1 MRSLAFQTV
10 VAGTVGAIAMMPV
23 GFVFR
28 ALQMRVGHYGPKFA
42 ELYLSSPGPA
52 ALFVQH
58 IVLGWVSAVPLAFLP
73 LHRMSRLTV
82 SLAGAAYGALYYVA
96 VNALAL
102 PIYFRDTLPWSL
114 GWSVVVPS
122 LIVHVVFGV
131 AAAHTVQFLRRKS
144 GAA

>member
-1 MRSLAFQTV
+1 MRSTTV
-10 VAGTVGAIAMMPV
+10 ESVVSGTVGAIAMMPA

-58 IVLGWVSAVPLAFLP
+58 LVLGWISAVPLALVP
-73 LHRMSRLTV
+73 LHRMSGITV
-82 SLAGAAYGALYYVA
+82 SLVGAAYGTLYYVV

-102 PIYFRDTLPWSL
+102 PIYFGDKLPWSL

-131 AAAHTVQFLRRKS
+131 AVAHTVQLLRRKS
-144 GAA
+144 GEA